1 MTKTSVI
8 RLNSDGPDGAGLP
21 FRGNLENENVI
32 EGDPV
37 ETGYNFFTDASGQL
51 TAGVWECTPCTT
63 QTDSYPVDEFC
74 YILSGTV
81 VITDDAGQCET
92 FKAGDCFVI
101 AKGSTPEDIRI
112 DMPVQVTFMPTVDE
126 PEVVLPVFLPAP
138 EQ

>member
-1 MTKTSVI
+1 MAKTSVI
-8 RLNSDGPDGAGLP
+8 RLNSDGPEGTGLP
-21 FRGNLENENVI
+21 FWGNLENENVI
-32 EGDPV
+32 EGGPV

-81 VITDDAGQCET
+81 VISDDAGHSET

-101 AKGSTPEDIRI
+101 LKGSSCTWHMPETTRKYYVIFDAK
-112 DMPVQVTFMPTVDE
+112 T
-126 PEVVLPVFLPAP
+126 AGA
-138 EQ
+138 

>member
-1 MTKTSVI
+1 MTGNSVI
-8 RLNSDGPDGAGLP
+8 RLNSGGPEGTGLP
-21 FRGNLENENVI
+21 FWGNLENENVI

-51 TAGVWECTPCTT
+51 TVGVWECTPCTT

-81 VITDDAGQCET
+81 VITDDAGHSET

-101 AKGSTPEDIRI
+101 PKGLSCTWHMPETTRKYYVIFDAKTAG
-112 DMPVQVTFMPTVDE
+112 
-126 PEVVLPVFLPAP
+126 A
-138 EQ
+138 